1 MKRIFRHLR
10 IFIFRGIL
18 AVIPLGLTFFAIRLL
33 YFTVDRRVAELVER
47 RLGFEIPG
55 LGIFLAIVLLYLI
68 GVVASN
74 WVGREF
80 FRGLEMLSGRI
91 PLIKTVYHV
100 GRQLTDALSIP
111 GKQGFKRVVLLES
124 FRPGIWS
131 VGFVTGVIEDGANR
145 GENLL
150 KIFIPTA
157 PNPTAGFMIL
167 IKESEVRDLSWSVK
181 DAMNMIIS
189 GGLVSPEVIE

>member
-1 MKRIFRHLR
+1 MKRVFRHLR

-55 LGIFLAIVLLYLI
+55 LGILLAILLLYLI

-80 FRGLEMLSGRI
+80 FKGLEMLSGRI

-124 FRPGIWS
+124 FRPGIWA

-157 PNPTAGFMIL
+157 PNPTAGFMVL
-167 IKESEVRDLSWSVK
+167 IKESEVRELSWSVK
-181 DAMNMIIS
+181 DAMNMVIS
-189 GGLVSPEVIE
+189 GGLVSPEAIE

>member
-1 MKRIFRHLR
+1 MKRFLKHLR
-10 IFIFRGIL
+10 IFVFRGIL
-18 AVIPLGLTFFAIRLL
+18 AVIPLGLTFLAIRFL
-33 YFTVDRRVAELVER
+33 YFTVDRRVADLVER

-55 LGIFLAIVLLYLI
+55 LGFLLAIILLYLI
-68 GVVASN
+68 GLVASN

-111 GKQGFKRVVLLES
+111 EKQGFKRVVLLQS
-124 FRPGIWS
+124 FRPGIWA
-131 VGFVTGVIEDGANR
+131 VGFVTGVIEDGAHP
-145 GENLL
+145 GQKLL

-167 IKESEVRDLSWSVK
+167 TPESEVRNLSWSVRE
-181 DAMNMIIS
+181 AMNMVIS
-189 GGLVSPEVIE
+189 GGLVSPDAIE

>member
-1 MKRIFRHLR
+1 MKRVFKHLR

-55 LGIFLAIVLLYLI
+55 LGILLAIVLLYLI

-80 FRGLEMLSGRI
+80 FKGLEMLSGRI

-131 VGFVTGVIEDGANR
+131 VGFVTGAIAEGKNR
-145 GENLL
+145 GEHFL
-150 KIFIPTA
+150 KVFIPTA
-157 PNPTAGFMIL
+157 PNPTAGFMVL
-167 IKESEVRDLSWSVK
+167 IKESEVRELSWSVK
-181 DAMNMIIS
+181 DAMNMVIS
-189 GGLVSPEVIE
+189 GGLVSPEAIE